1 MDSPSSSRLAEPAPP
16 SRFVARIALLFS
28 APLFI
33 NGFALPFFPVWL
45 ASLSFDA
52 AQISVILA
60 VPMFVRVFSAPVAGM
75 IADAL
80 GERTRLLFWSA
91 GLSLLTA
98 LGLFVSHAF
107 WAVLVIYTLQGVVYS
122 PYVPIVEAV
131 ALTGVRRWGFDYAR
145 MRLWGS
151 IAFICATMIG
161 GALIGRFGA
170 VMVLPAMTVGFVAMV
185 VVTFLAPRVGA
196 PRRPSTL
203 TTLADAPPKALRAP
217 DIQMMLMG
225 VGLVNGSHG
234 MLFAFS
240 ALYWTSI
247 GFSGTEVG
255 LLWSGGVAA
264 EIAMFVA
271 AKVIL
276 VRVSLWAMIFSGAGL
291 AILRWLVFPLDLG
304 FWGYF
309 ALQCSHAFTYAI
321 MHTGLQTMLV
331 RRVAERQETAA
342 QGMYFFYTGTFTALC
357 TFVSGIFYGWFG
369 VHGFLSMA
377 VAAFIG
383 FALLIAA
390 WTLQPQSAG
399 SSGISS
405 EPS

>member
-1 MDSPSSSRLAEPAPP
+1 MTVLP
-16 SRFVARIALLFS
+16 SRFQDEPPPAGFVPRIALLFC
-28 APLFI
+28 APLFV

-45 ASLSFDA
+45 STLSFHA
-52 AQISVILA
+52 EEIALALA
-60 VPMFVRVFSAPVAGM
+60 VPLFVRVFSAPVAGM
-75 IADAL
+75 LADRL

-98 LGLFVSHAF
+98 LCLFVSHTF
-107 WAVLVIYTLQGVVYS
+107 TLVLVVYTLQGIVYS

-161 GALIGRFGA
+161 GVLIGRYGGGMA
-170 VMVLPAMTVGFVAMV
+170 LPAMATGFAAMIGL
-185 VVTFLAPRVGA
+185 TFLAPRVGP

-203 TTLADAPPKALRAP
+203 TTLAEPPPKALRAA
-217 DIQMMLMG
+217 DIQMLLMG

-234 MLFAFS
+234 MLYAFS

-255 LLWSGGVAA
+255 LLWSAGVAA

-271 AKVIL
+271 AKAVL
-276 VRVSLWAMIFSGAGL
+276 LRVSLWAMIFSGAGL
-291 AILRWLVFPLDLG
+291 AVLRWLVFPLDLG
-304 FWGYF
+304 FSGYLV
-309 ALQCSHAFTYAI
+309 LQCAHAFTYAI

-331 RRVAERQETAA
+331 RRVAERQETSA
-342 QGMYFFYTGTFTALC
+342 QGLYFFYTGIFTALC
-357 TFVSGIFYGWFG
+357 TFASGFLYGAFG
-369 VHGFLSMA
+369 VFGFLGMA
-377 VAAFIG
+377 FADFVG
-383 FALLIAA
+383 FALLVVA

-399 SSGISS
+399 ASGSST